1 MDVVTGAFGYTGRVI
16 TQRLLEAG
24 RAVRTLTAHPD
35 PPNPFGRQ
43 IGVAPLAF
51 DDPSA
56 LVRSLRGADVL
67 YNTYWVRFGRAP
79 VSFDQAVENTR
90 VLMEAAQAAAVRR
103 VVHLSITNASSD
115 SHLAY
120 FRGKARAEDVV
131 VGSSRSY
138 AIIRPT
144 VLFGDGDVLINNIAW
159 LVRRLPVF
167 AISGSGRY
175 RVRPVHVDDVAAIAV
190 DAGQNDEN
198 VVIDAVGPETYS
210 FEALVRLIARVV
222 RRRPL
227 IVHMPRQIVLGLA
240 RIIGVA
246 VHDVLITADELEGLM
261 EGLVTTDGPP
271 TGRLRLSEWLA
282 RHKSDVG
289 QVYASEMDRHYR
301 ER

>member
-16 TQRLLEAG
+16 AQRLLEAG
-24 RAVRTLTAHPD
+24 RDVRTLTAHPD
-35 PPNPFGRQ
+35 RLNPFGRH

-56 LVRSLRGADVL
+56 LVESLRGADVL

-120 FRGKARAEDVV
+120 FRGKSLAEDMVV
-131 VGSSRSY
+131 ESSTSY

-167 AISGSGRY
+167 AISGSGQY
-175 RVRPVHVDDVAAIAV
+175 RVRPVHVDDVATMAV

-210 FEALVRLIARVV
+210 FEELVRLIARVV
-222 RRRPL
+222 RRRLL
-227 IVHMPRQIVLGLA
+227 IVHMPREVVLSLA
-240 RIIGVA
+240 RIIGAA
-246 VHDVLITADELEGLM
+246 VHDVLVTADELDGLM
-261 EGLVTTDGPP
+261 AGLVSTEGPP
-271 TGRLRLSEWLA
+271 TGRVRLSEWLA
-282 RHKSDVG
+282 HHESEVG
-289 QVYASEMDRHYR
+289 QVYASEMARHYR
-301 ER
+301 GH